1 MKLTNKTEPKLL
13 LQKEAIKVTKLQ
25 NGIVVAT
32 LENHSPLSRI
42 AVVVNASA
50 RHESHNLQG
59 AAHALRT
66 LASLVIT
73 YIKR

>member
-1 MKLTNKTEPKLL
+1 LKLTNKTEPKLL

-50 RHESHNLQG
+50 RHESYNLQG

-66 LASLVIT
+66 LASLV
-73 YIKR
+73 RSQFE